1 LDITQTLRFYNVG
14 RAGWAEPGQAIAND
28 AGLEPALISNRFQ
41 SRMDSLTFEA
51 GEMVSRASPVSC
63 MDAVNAPIGR
73 GGFRASSSEEACYHP
88 ISTPRK
94 TDLI

>member
-1 LDITQTLRFYNVG
+1 MSAVQGGQSF
-14 RAGWAEPGQAIAND
+14 PGPASAND
-28 AGLEPALISNRFQ
+28 ACLELVEEPVLSPNRFQ

-51 GEMVSRASPVSC
+51 GKMVSRASPVLR
-63 MDAVNAPIGR
+63 MDAADAPIGR

-88 ISTPRK
+88 VSTPRK